1 MSSRS
6 GGVNRAL
13 SAGTPCVCR
22 YLRFLML
29 SGTFIQDVPFLA
41 VRLWTAASLTGGD
54 SSGPGFSL
62 LYALL
67 LHVADTTRD
76 SASSAT

>member
-1 MSSRS
+1 
-6 GGVNRAL
+6 
-13 SAGTPCVCR
+13 
-22 YLRFLML
+22 ML

-67 LHVADTTRD
+67 LHVADTRD